1 MTQPKYNDN
10 HKKIFSLLRNKY
22 LDALLYWKMILNIIK
37 IIIWFKLVNF

>member
-22 LDALLYWKMILNIIK
+22 LDALPEEI
-37 IIIWFKLVNF
+37 V